1 MITMFH
7 CTSRENLPGILKQG
21 LLPFKP
27 DEVVN
32 AQKGVYLSK
41 SPFEWMHWA
50 TDKSKYAGALI
61 EVDITGLELEAN
73 IGFTDDDHGIP
84 EFIYCKRIPVERIVR
99 VSVSTDKRPTFFDDY
114 NFQRDNNLCGGKE

>member
-73 IGFTDDDHGIP
+73 IGFTDDDHGIH
-84 EFIYCKRIPVERIVR
+84 EFIYWCII
-99 VSVSTDKRPTFFDDY
+99 SYSNTPTSLL
-114 NFQRDNNLCGGKE
+114 NFITHSIS